1 MKTRWH
7 LYCKNSP
14 VLNICSGREVYVQLV
29 QCSTSIASGGH
40 LGGRSAVWHCEDIPT
55 AEIPSSVGAHLSVPL
70 KFLIIAGS
78 PIQNIELYKE
88 IQEPTDTGKAWNISW
103 IKGGTQK
110 SGTWWRRSTEDKQTP
125 REKVPWEP
133 TQLKVCKHFHTSESV
148 LMKEWLK
155 IPMKEWLK
163 KKIPVDTE

>member
-1 MKTRWH
+1 MQWQGSLCPTGAVLYIYSVRRPFRWQVSSVA
-7 LYCKNSP
+7 LW
-14 VLNICSGREVYVQLV
+14 
-29 QCSTSIASGGH
+29 GH
-40 LGGRSAVWHCEDIPT
+40 A

-103 IKGGTQK
+103 IKGGTPK

-133 TQLKVCKHFHTSESV
+133 TQLKVCRHFHTSESV

-163 KKIPVDTE
+163 KKIPDDTE